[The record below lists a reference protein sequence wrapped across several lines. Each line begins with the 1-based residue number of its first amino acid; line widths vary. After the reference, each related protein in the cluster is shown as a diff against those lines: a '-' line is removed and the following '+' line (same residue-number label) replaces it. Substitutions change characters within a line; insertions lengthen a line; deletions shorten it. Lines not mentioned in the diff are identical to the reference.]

1 MDSDI
6 QRRIE
11 FARQAE
17 RTLPDDLDWHL
28 WAWEAA
34 LQADPGA
41 AEAREA
47 LARLT
52 RQRMERDIAGGLE
65 TVLPQAQRAAATH
78 QVGEL
83 TALLDRVHAWRAQ
96 AETPPGL
103 SPALAGRLADLEHRV
118 ELLHQ
123 QTARRLAQVSDLI
136 RTADYREAYRQARL
150 SLERGILKLVDPET
164 GDEVPTT
171 ELCAES
177 RQRFL
182 ASLRRIA
189 MEALVQAEDLGSYDP
204 QAASHRA
211 QEARAQLADDALSS
225 DDRVVLKP
233 QREALERLQERLRE
247 RLERFRQ
254 AQGRVLQ
261 ALTLP
266 DSQALPLLRQAQAIF
281 PDYPGLAD
289 ALADVQARQASRS
302 AARVAS
308 AIALARRQ
316 AACEAFEAAA
326 ATLAQART
334 AVTAGGAAAEED
346 LGLRQALDALER
358 AERETAQAEGAYRH
372 LMALLGEVD
381 GALSQASEGD
391 RDALALSG
399 RLLAQLDAAEAH
411 HPQARQRR
419 ARYDWL
425 AQRT

>member
-1 MDSDI
+1 MNNDI
-6 QRRIE
+6 HRRIE

-17 RTLPDDLDWHL
+17 RTLPDDLDWHI
-28 WAWEAA
+28 WAWEAV
-34 LQADPGA
+34 LQADPTA
-41 AEAREA
+41 VEAREA

-52 RQRMERDIAGGLE
+52 RQRAERDIAGGLE
-65 TVLPQAQRAAATH
+65 TALPQAQRAAATH

-83 TALLDRVHAWRAQ
+83 TALLDRVRAWRAQ

-103 SPALAGRLADLEHRV
+103 SASLAGRLADLEHRV

-123 QTARRLAQVSDLI
+123 QTARRLALVSDLI

-150 SLERGILKLVDPET
+150 SLERGILTLVDPET

-189 MEALVQAEDLGSYDP
+189 TETLVQAEDVGAYDP
-204 QAASHRA
+204 QAAIHRV

-225 DDRVVLKP
+225 DDRVALKP
-233 QREALERLQERLRE
+233 QREALERLLERLRE

-254 AQGRVLQ
+254 AQTRVLQ
-261 ALTLP
+261 ALTQP
-266 DSQALPLLRQAQAIF
+266 DAQALLLFRQAQAVF

-289 ALADVQARQASRS
+289 TVANVQARQTSRS

-316 AACEAFEAAA
+316 AACDAFDAAA
-326 ATLAQART
+326 ATLAQARA
-334 AVTAGGAAAEED
+334 AVTAGGPAAEED
-346 LGLRQALDALER
+346 LGLRQALDALDQ
-358 AERETAQAEGAYRH
+358 AERETAQAEGAYH
-372 LMALLGEVD
+372 QMMALLGAVD
-381 GALSQASEGD
+381 GALGRAGEDDKQ
-391 RDALALSG
+391 ALALAA

-419 ARYDWL
+419 GRYDLL
-425 AQRT
+425 AQ

>member
-1 MDSDI
+1 MNTDT

-28 WAWEAA
+28 WAWEAV
-34 LQADPGA
+34 LQADA
-41 AEAREA
+41 ACTEARA
-47 LARLT
+47 AVARLT
-52 RQRMERDIAGGLE
+52 RQRAERDISGGLE

-83 TALLDRVHAWRAQ
+83 TALLDRVRAWRAQ
-96 AETPPGL
+96 AATPPGL
-103 SPALAGRLADLEHRV
+103 SPALTARLADLEHGV
-118 ELLHQ
+118 ELLHH

-150 SLERGILKLVDPET
+150 SLERGILRLVDPET
-164 GDEVPTT
+164 GAEVPTT

-189 MEALVQAEDLGSYDP
+189 METLVQAEDLGGYDP
-204 QAASHRA
+204 QAAIHRV

-247 RLERFRQ
+247 RLDRFRQ
-254 AQGRVLQ
+254 AQTRVLQ
-261 ALTLP
+261 ALTRP
-266 DSQALPLLRQAQAIF
+266 DAEALPLLRQAQALF

-289 ALADVQARQASRS
+289 ALADVQARQAARS

-308 AIALARRQ
+308 AVALARRQ
-316 AACEAFEAAA
+316 AAGDAFDAAA

-334 AVTAGGAAAEED
+334 SLTAGGAVSDDD
-346 LGLRQALDALER
+346 LGLRQALEDVTQ
-358 AERETAQAEGAYRH
+358 AEREVAQAEGAHHR
-372 LMALLGEVD
+372 LMGLLGQVD
-381 GALSQASEGD
+381 GALAHAAQGD
-391 RDALALSG
+391 GDALALAG
-399 RLLAQLDAAEAH
+399 GLLAQLDTGEAR
-411 HPQARQRR
+411 HPQARQRQ
-419 ARYDWL
+419 ASYTLL
-425 AQRT
+425 ATP